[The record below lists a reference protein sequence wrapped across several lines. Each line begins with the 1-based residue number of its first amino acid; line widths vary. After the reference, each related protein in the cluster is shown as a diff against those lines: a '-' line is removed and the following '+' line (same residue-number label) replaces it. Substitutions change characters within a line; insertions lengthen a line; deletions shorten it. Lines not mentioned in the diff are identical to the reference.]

1 MGYRGEQGNG
11 LYGMCTSVV
20 GFSTTE
26 RRWGANEKKNQTIVK
41 VLLKS
46 LEFRE
51 TPNISSNHKDLLV
64 LDQKKKNVLQL

>member
-26 RRWGANEKKNQTIVK
+26 RRWGANEKKKSNNSQSSVK
-41 VLLKS
+41 K
-46 LEFRE
+46 FRIQRD
-51 TPNISSNHKDLLV
+51 TQH
-64 LDQKKKNVLQL
+64 